1 MILRYLSDPP
11 RFKKNL
17 FQSYN
22 NDSSWSAQ
30 NYWPKYD
37 LDRLAAKLSA
47 YSSGD
52 LRKYEYMTGEDLG
65 YKTSAVEHA
74 KFDYSPLGKVFN
86 KRLAEDDQEEGP
98 LKGVKKNW
106 R

>member
-1 MILRYLSDPP
+1 MTVTDQLRLIEN
-11 RFKKNL
+11 KIKAN
-17 FQSYN
+17 Q
-22 NDSSWSAQ
+22 AQ
-30 NYWPKYD
+30 ND
-37 LDRLAAKLSA
+37 LVRLAAKISA
-47 YSSGD
+47 YSSDD